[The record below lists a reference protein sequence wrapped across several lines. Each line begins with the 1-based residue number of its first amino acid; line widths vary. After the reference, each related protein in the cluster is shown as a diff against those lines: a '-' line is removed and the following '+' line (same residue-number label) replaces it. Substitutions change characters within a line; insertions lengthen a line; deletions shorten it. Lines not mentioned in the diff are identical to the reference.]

1 MISHEFKTKVKMHP
15 MRDYK
20 IALAAGLCPTT
31 LSKILNDAM
40 PVEPGDKRV
49 LAIAE
54 VLGFPADQCFDQ
66 KQK

>member
-1 MISHEFKTKVKMHP
+1 MISQKFKTRVKMHP

-31 LSKILNDAM
+31 LSKIINDAM

-49 LAIAE
+49 LAIAK
-54 VLGFPADQCFDQ
+54 VLGIRESECFE
-66 KQK
+66 K